1 MFENS
6 IYSLSTYLVP
16 LLSIVYIQVKE
27 SRGYLKNHMIAIAMV
42 GIANLILQKKG
53 LWEKLLIL
61 MGHLIILPIVFSF
74 DATQKLV
81 LQSIVVPLVLI
92 NTLPV
97 WKYDLTRFQMSLFYI
112 VFYLSVDTK
121 E

>member
-16 LLSIVYIQVKE
+16 LLSVVYIQFKE
-27 SRGYLKNHMIAIAMV
+27 SRGYLKNHMIAMAMV
-42 GIANLILQKKG
+42 GIANLILQRKSF
-53 LWEKLLIL
+53 LEKLIIL
-61 MGHLIILPIVFSF
+61 LGHLILLPIVFSF

-81 LQSIVVPLVLI
+81 LQSLIVPLVLI

-97 WKYDLTRFQMSLFYI
+97 WKYDLTRFQMSVVYI